1 MQRKLELHLLT
12 FKYFTAMRKPQLLL
26 YLVFFFLT
34 LACTKGAQSLNE
46 KLVELEK
53 SFAEGQV
60 TSYDEAKNLLKQ
72 LSLEC
77 QEKLAKIE
85 FESDEESV
93 REVENLKKV
102 QAKIDAKIAQFTQE
116 EQDLNAIREQAPDSY
131 EYLQKTSEFIS
142 AHPDGL
148 QTYAVKQDYQNSMGE
163 FIDKVSNKL
172 NTQLTSLNEDNTT
185 NNLYQTVGYVH
196 EVTGSEVP
204 EDLTTTDFEEALN
217 RFSSVKQNIIS
228 VVDNQHVDIVSP
240 NGNSPKSL
248 KEQFDRYENNLK
260 PMRAK
265 AEAYIRQLVTQ
276 EIANGGWDEQA
287 RDEIRAHIL
296 RERGGFFSTC
306 DASTLTNN
314 ITQAEENKMTLLSDR
329 VQIKLHYNVNS
340 YCGNNAKSKY
350 YDGVFTLVFPVINK
364 QLGSGYFSDRN
375 IIRTE

>member
-1 MQRKLELHLLT
+1 MQQQLELHLLT

-26 YLVFFFLT
+26 YFVFLFLT
-34 LACTKGAQSLNE
+34 VACSKGAQALNE

-53 SFAEGQV
+53 SFAEGKV
-60 TSYDEAKNLLKQ
+60 TSYNEAKNLLKQ

-77 QEKLAKIE
+77 QEQLAKIE

-131 EYLQKTSEFIS
+131 EQLQKTSEFIS

-148 QTYAVKQDYQNSMGE
+148 LTYAVKQDYQTSMGE

-260 PMRAK
+260 AMRAK

-287 RDEIRAHIL
+287 RDEIRSHIL

>member
-1 MQRKLELHLLT
+1 LQQQLELHLLT

-26 YLVFFFLT
+26 YFVFLFLT
-34 LACTKGAQSLNE
+34 VACSKGAQALNE

-53 SFAEGQV
+53 SFAEGKV
-60 TSYDEAKNLLKQ
+60 TSYNEAKNLLKQ

-77 QEKLAKIE
+77 QEQLAKIE

-131 EYLQKTSEFIS
+131 EQLQKTSEFIS

-148 QTYAVKQDYQNSMGE
+148 LTYAVKQDYQTSMGE

-204 EDLTTTDFEEALN
+204 EDLTATDFEEALN
-217 RFSSVKQNIIS
+217 HFSSVKQNIIS

-260 PMRAK
+260 SMRAK

-287 RDEIRAHIL
+287 REEIRAYVL
-296 RERGGFFSTC
+296 RDRGGFFSTC
-306 DASTLTNN
+306 DGSTLTND

-340 YCGNNAKSKY
+340 YCGNNIKTKY
-350 YDGVFTLVFPVINK
+350 YDGVFTLIFPVINK
-364 QLGSGYFSDRN
+364 QLGSGYFNDRN